1 MERPWERI
9 IPLEERNLYR
19 QHGYGFKSEEEIVLG
34 ENVALLI
41 IDVTEG
47 FIETCHRIGVFDNP
61 VFSGCLDNVAT
72 LLEKFR
78 ASNKPVVHI
87 TFDRVNERFLGAA
100 TRRSIS
106 KENQNARDDKIVPQL
121 EPHADELVLRKS
133 KASAFF
139 GTPLDVYLRSQGID
153 TLVISGTTTSG
164 CIRATV
170 IDAFSHGYR
179 VFVAEEGVMD
189 RSKTTNLVNLF
200 DMNAK
205 YAVVAPMDR
214 IIEAL

>member
-1 MERPWERI
+1 M
-9 IPLEERNLYR
+9 
-19 QHGYGFKSEEEIVLG
+19 
-34 ENVALLI
+34 
-41 IDVTEG
+41 TEG

-106 KENQNARDDKIVPQL
+106 KENQNARDDKIVPKI
-121 EPHADELVLRKS
+121 EPHADEIVFRKS

-139 GTPLDVYLRSQGID
+139 DAVRRLSPLARD
-153 TLVISGTTTSG
+153 
-164 CIRATV
+164 
-170 IDAFSHGYR
+170 
-179 VFVAEEGVMD
+179 
-189 RSKTTNLVNLF
+189 
-200 DMNAK
+200 
-205 YAVVAPMDR
+205 
-214 IIEAL
+214 